1 MGDNNN
7 PNDQKKKMFE
17 EAVQK
22 IAAHAGVLYE
32 MLEDGMAVDIIFSLQ
47 SDIVIPNRPPKTG
60 RLILMKPQKQ
70 MTIQAYKKPQEV
82 LK

>member
-7 PNDQKKKMFE
+7 PNDQKKNLFE

-22 IAAHAGVLYE
+22 IAAHAGAIYD
-32 MLEDGMAVDIIFSLQ
+32 MLDEGMAVDIIFALK

-60 RLILMKPQKQ
+60 RLIIMKPQRQ
-70 MTIQAYKKPQEV
+70 MSIQAFKKPQEV
-82 LK
+82 SK